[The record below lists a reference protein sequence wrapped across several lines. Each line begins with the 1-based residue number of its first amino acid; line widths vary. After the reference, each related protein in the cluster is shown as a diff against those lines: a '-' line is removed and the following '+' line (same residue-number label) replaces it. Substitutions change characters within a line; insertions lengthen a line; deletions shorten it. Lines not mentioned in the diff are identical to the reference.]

1 MRVLEVSK
9 IKILR
14 CMRSWL
20 KTIIQCQ
27 DIFRV
32 MTKLWLNKQ
41 HLKILFYLTN
51 RTRLPQMHLICHES
65 AQKKRFFCI
74 LTVFCFDSHLFTCM
88 HTKQWQKI
96 IFSVQSVNL
105 GTHNYRVLLRNL
117 SKWLNSRYKMV
128 LLPLAF
134 VGFAI
139 LPPFSNP

>member
-51 RTRLPQMHLICHES
+51 RTRFALDLPWIS
-65 AQKKRFFCI
+65 TKKE
-74 LTVFCFDSHLFTCM
+74 
-88 HTKQWQKI
+88 
-96 IFSVQSVNL
+96 IFLHFNS
-105 GTHNYRVLLRNL
+105 VLLWFPLVYMYAYKAMTKNNIQC
-117 SKWLNSRYKMV
+117 SKCESGHSQLQSPFEKSQWLNSRYKMV